1 MRSRKKK
8 RKGKCQTTFLKNWG
22 IEFMAKPV
30 GSVSA
35 FALAGLLGRFE
46 MEEKRNVEKIL
57 FVFVCVIALCGVFT
71 GCETTR
77 IDDSGIVERNSC
89 YIGRLE
95 ATVASLDATI
105 GDSRERIADSVKQSK
120 SIADGLERLEFLFG
134 RYEQE
139 VGKLLSEI
147 ERIRSQIEAKGENDG
162 MDSGIF
168 GSAVIGA
175 GGVDNAEHKM
185 GD

>member
-1 MRSRKKK
+1 MGVKK
-8 RKGKCQTTFLKNWG
+8 RDG
-22 IEFMAKPV
+22 
-30 GSVSA
+30 
-35 FALAGLLGRFE
+35 
-46 MEEKRNVEKIL
+46 EKII
-57 FVFVCVIALCGVFT
+57 FVFACVVALCGVFT

-77 IDDSGIVERNSC
+77 IDDSGIVGRNSH

-95 ATVASLDATI
+95 ATIASLDATI

-139 VGKLLSEI
+139 VGKLLAEI
-147 ERIRSQIEAKGENDG
+147 GRIRNQIEAEGENDS

-168 GSAVIGA
+168 GSAVGGA
-175 GGVDNAEHKM
+175 GSIDDTEHEM
-185 GD
+185 GN

>member
-1 MRSRKKK
+1 M
-8 RKGKCQTTFLKNWG
+8 KNWG
-22 IEFMAKPV
+22 IESMAKPV
-30 GSVSA
+30 GIVSA
-35 FALAGLLGRFE
+35 FSLAGLLGRGE
-46 MEEKRNVEKIL
+46 MEGKKRNVEKIL
-57 FVFVCVIALCGVFT
+57 CVFVCVIALCGVFT